1 MKLTIEKLFDQ
12 IHNVPQVP
20 EVVRTLITQLNN
32 PDIDFDAIAK
42 NVEKEQ
48 MISMKVLRLVNSAH
62 FGLSKKIG
70 SIEEAV
76 VMLGMSRLKTLVIA
90 SGIVSALPEMPNFNI
105 KEFWID
111 SFRTATYAKWLAE
124 QSKLENSDMVFTAG
138 LINGLGNILLQLG
151 DAKAANEID
160 QHVKAGVARPEYERK
175 RLGFTSQETCAE
187 LCRRWKFSEE
197 LIDTV
202 AKSGEPLEFEEISLP
217 ACVVFIA
224 KFISESRHSNMNEEQ
239 KLAAFPVREWLQLG
253 FDEQE
258 ITELMAEI
266 LALES
271 GLDGLIN

>member
-20 EVVRTLITQLNN
+20 KIVRTLITQLNN

-48 MISMKVLRLVNSAH
+48 IISMKVLRLVNSAH

-90 SGIVSALPEMPNFNI
+90 SGIVSAVPEIPNFNI
-105 KEFWID
+105 KEFWND

-124 QSKLENSDMVFTAG
+124 QSNLENSDMIFTAG

-160 QHVKAGVARPEYERK
+160 QHVKAGEARSEYERK
-175 RLGFTSQETCAE
+175 RLGFTSQEACAE
-187 LCRRWKFSEE
+187 LCRRWNFSEE

-202 AKSGEPLEFEEISLP
+202 AKSGEPLGFEEISLS

-224 KFISESRHSNMNEEQ
+224 KFISESSHSNMNDEE
-239 KLAAFPVREWLQLG
+239 KLAVFPVKEWLQLG
-253 FDEQE
+253 LNKQE
-258 ITELMAEI
+258 IAEKMTEI

-271 GLDGLIN
+271 GLDGLTE

>member
-32 PDIDFDAIAK
+32 PDIDFDVVAK

-48 MISMKVLRLVNSAH
+48 MISMKVLRLVNSAY

-90 SGIVSALPEMPNFNI
+90 SGIVGAVPEIPNFNI

-111 SFRTATYAKWLAE
+111 SFRTATSAKWLAE
-124 QSKLENSDMVFTAG
+124 QSKQDNSDMVFTAG
-138 LINGLGNILLQLG
+138 LISGLGNILLQLG

-160 QHVKAGVARPEYERK
+160 QHVKAGEARPEYERK
-175 RLGFTSQETCAE
+175 RLGFTSQEACAE
-187 LCRRWKFSEE
+187 LCRRWHFSEE
-197 LIDTV
+197 LIDTI
-202 AKSGEPLEFEEISLP
+202 AKSGEPLAFEEVSLP
-217 ACVVFIA
+217 ACAVFIA
-224 KFISESRHSNMNEEQ
+224 KYISESSHSAMSDEERQ
-239 KLAAFPVREWLQLG
+239 TAFPVKEWRQLG
-253 FDEQE
+253 FNEQQIAE
-258 ITELMAEI
+258 KMTEI
-266 LALES
+266 LALDS
-271 GLDGLIN
+271 GLDGLVD